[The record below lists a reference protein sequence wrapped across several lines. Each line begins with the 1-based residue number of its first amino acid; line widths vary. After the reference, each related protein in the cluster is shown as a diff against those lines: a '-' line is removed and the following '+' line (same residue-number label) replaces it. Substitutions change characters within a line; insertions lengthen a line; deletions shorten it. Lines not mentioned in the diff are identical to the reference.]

1 MIELMDANQIR
12 RIVLTG
18 LIKTK
23 IHQHADVMSLP
34 SYWGSKCGVVNHYP
48 SLRGNISV
56 SQRLNV
62 TIKFIADFLT
72 CSSPLI

>member
-18 LIKTK
+18 LIKTN

-34 SYWGSKCGVVNHYP
+34 SYWGSKRAVVNHYP
-48 SLRGNISV
+48 SYKATY
-56 SQRLNV
+56 Q
-62 TIKFIADFLT
+62 
-72 CSSPLI
+72 

>member
-1 MIELMDANQIR
+1 M
-12 RIVLTG
+12 LTG

-62 TIKFIADFLT
+62 NHLIHCGLFDLFKPADLGAGA
-72 CSSPLI
+72 SLS